1 MNPVSQR
8 RAWVNPAPR
17 RGARV
22 NIVPGN
28 KMREEVEKALS
39 RIRPA
44 LQAHGGDVELVEVT
58 DEGVVR
64 VRLIGTCRGCP
75 MSTMTLEMGIAQEL
89 KKQVPGV
96 KEVKAI

>member
-1 MNPVSQR
+1 
-8 RAWVNPAPR
+8 
-17 RGARV
+17 
-22 NIVPGN
+22 
-28 KMREEVEKALS
+28 MREKVEKALS

-58 DEGVVR
+58 DEGVVK

-89 KKQVPGV
+89 KKEVPGV

>member
-1 MNPVSQR
+1 MNPASQ
-8 RAWVNPAPR
+8 

-22 NIVPGN
+22 NIIPGN

-58 DEGVVR
+58 NEGVVK

-89 KKQVPGV
+89 KKEVPGV

>member
-1 MNPVSQR
+1 
-8 RAWVNPAPR
+8 
-17 RGARV
+17 
-22 NIVPGN
+22 
-28 KMREEVEKALS
+28 MRKEVEKALS

-58 DEGVVR
+58 DEGVVK

-96 KEVKAI
+96 KKVKAI

>member
-1 MNPVSQR
+1 MNPVPQ
-8 RAWVNPAPR
+8 
-17 RGARV
+17 RGARM
-22 NIVPGN
+22 NIIPGD

-44 LQAHGGDVELVEVT
+44 LQAHGGDVELIEVT
-58 DEGVVR
+58 DEGVVK

-89 KKQVPGV
+89 KKEVPGV